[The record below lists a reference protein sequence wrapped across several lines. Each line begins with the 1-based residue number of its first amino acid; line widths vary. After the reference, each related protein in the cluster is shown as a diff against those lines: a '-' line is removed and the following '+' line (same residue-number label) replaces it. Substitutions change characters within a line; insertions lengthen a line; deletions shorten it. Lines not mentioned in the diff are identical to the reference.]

1 MQYES
6 RRLATPSSPPSPPSP
21 IEPTGFFTG
30 VQVRPII
37 VGVVVDYIATYAAM
51 YAYFFIYLAHELS
64 KQGEVTEE
72 QITNYMTSPEGLMIG
87 FAIGAIGTA
96 LGGFVAAFKAG
107 KLEIKHG
114 ALVGFCSLILSFIEQ
129 SLHEETLP
137 LPQWF
142 RLLSV
147 IAIIPA
153 GALGG
158 FAAALFKDSMASYG
172 PGGSWPGG

>member
-51 YAYFFIYLAHELS
+51 YAYFFIYLAQELS

-87 FAIGAIGTA
+87 FCRDT
-96 LGGFVAAFKAG
+96 
-107 KLEIKHG
+107 
-114 ALVGFCSLILSFIEQ
+114 
-129 SLHEETLP
+129 
-137 LPQWF
+137 
-142 RLLSV
+142 
-147 IAIIPA
+147 
-153 GALGG
+153 
-158 FAAALFKDSMASYG
+158 
-172 PGGSWPGG
+172 GGSWSEEFVAHPSQVLPVPDHLSDEEAVLAEPFAVSLHAVLQNLPEDDDTVLIIGGGVIGLCAIVMLLVNEVSV